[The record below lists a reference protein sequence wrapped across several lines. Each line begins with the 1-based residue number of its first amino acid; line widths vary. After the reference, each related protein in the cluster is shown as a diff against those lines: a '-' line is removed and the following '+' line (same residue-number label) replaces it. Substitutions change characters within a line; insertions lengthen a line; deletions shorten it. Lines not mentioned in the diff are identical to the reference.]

1 MDLAKLSF
9 CVFHRCFFP
18 LNPIFLC
25 FALSSSTWITLKCW
39 FLFCSLLWPS
49 CHASAVT
56 VPMNVKKAAFQV
68 LLCKAMV
75 CIAELMAFKMSK
87 GNVAHRKKKKK
98 KRLLLSLCGFS
109 SKIGFCAL
117 CTQMA
122 AILTAQDSLTLSKS
136 SRQQCKFGWTHIKS
150 PNVHTAL
157 WTRTR
162 LAFKRCSSICEDV
175 FLQCS
180 SLFILVFVLFLKMA
194 PMCERWISKR

>member
-9 CVFHRCFFP
+9 CVFP
-18 LNPIFLC
+18 LIPIFLC
-25 FALSSSTWITLKCW
+25 FSLSSSTRITLKCW

-87 GNVAHRKKKKK
+87 GNVAHRKEKKKK
-98 KRLLLSLCGFS
+98 LLLSLCGFS

-122 AILTAQDSLTLSKS
+122 AILTAKDSLPLSKS

-150 PNVHTAL
+150 CNVHTAL

-162 LAFKRCSSICEDV
+162 LALKRCSSICEDV
-175 FLQCS
+175 SLQCS